1 MSLQTQISSLATRI
15 GQECKSLWTAVNGK
29 VADTDSRLT
38 DARTPTEHGNEKH
51 SSTFITSGGVT
62 YENLNANGDVG
73 TGASQVAAGND
84 SRFTDNRTPTDDS
97 VTYTK
102 IANDLK
108 SSSAISA
115 SAIDW
120 STAGVFTKTLS
131 ANTTFTFSN
140 LQLNKVITLV
150 LSGNYTV
157 TMPSGVKV
165 ISGEYDGSTTNYI
178 QLHCT
183 NTSTPV
189 VWCVISQEA

>member
-1 MSLQTQISSLATRI
+1 MTRTKNINSS
-15 GQECKSLWTAVNGK
+15 GSNVVKNN
-29 VADTDSRLT
+29 DSRLS
-38 DARTPTEHGNEKH
+38 DARTPTN
-51 SSTFITSGGVT
+51 TSVS
-62 YENLNANGDVG
+62 YA
-73 TGASQVAAGND
+73 
-84 SRFTDNRTPTDDS
+84 
-97 VTYTK
+97 K

-108 SSSAISA
+108 SSSVISA

-120 STAGVFTKTLS
+120 SAAGVFTKTLT

-189 VWCVISQEA
+189 VWCVISQEL